1 MLLLLFEGD
10 GGVCLEWGGVGW
22 GCTAQNMDC
31 SHLYKAIGVY
41 YDGMGWMEREK
52 DYQCTVFV
60 CWFVVAG
67 GGGLNETLFK
77 CKRKYNARF
86 MSTPSSRVP
95 RGALIYMHAAKEN
108 KERKTHVNGG
118 RTNRNRF

>member
-1 MLLLLFEGD
+1 
-10 GGVCLEWGGVGW
+10 
-22 GCTAQNMDC
+22 
-31 SHLYKAIGVY
+31 
-41 YDGMGWMEREK
+41 MEREK

-60 CWFVVAG
+60 CWFVVVVVGG
-67 GGGLNETLFK
+67 GGGLNENLFK

-86 MSTPSSRVP
+86 MSTPSSLEP
-95 RGALIYMHAAKEN
+95 RGALIYMHATKEN

>member
-1 MLLLLFEGD
+1 M
-10 GGVCLEWGGVGW
+10 VCVWSGVGW
-22 GCTAQNMDC
+22 GGGVLHKIWTAVICTKLLVCIMTAW
-31 SHLYKAIGVY
+31 
-41 YDGMGWMEREK
+41 GWMEREK